1 MLFTRCPDCQTN
13 FRITADA
20 LRKADGQVQ
29 CGHCA
34 TVFNAYAE
42 LRDEDL
48 SAPAAQGGVVE
59 ESPEQTATD
68 SLSETDEFLAVEES
82 QELEEPEFAPAS
94 EVEAPSIERRDASDE
109 EEDEKEDKAWESETA
124 FELNEP
130 SPIEAT
136 ETRVAEEEAAVEAG
150 TEEPPPPVSPSLEFN
165 LPKDEWTSF
174 FEDAQANALSTLPRG
189 GGAIQSAAGEAE
201 DPGEPAKAID
211 EFVIQE
217 IFEDAETEAE
227 NAVPDGGTEDGVTR
241 VIGVPDAD
249 VAATRLVEIEDP
261 VQEHVLEPTE
271 APEKL
276 FSPEKVDAALAD
288 NRAAE
293 VDSQALDQLHGEL
306 QQGEAT
312 VSRSWAVGSTLLSA
326 LLLMQ
331 AVYAVHRYRADLAGQ
346 PIIGPLVQGVYSM
359 AGANVAPNWDLSQYE
374 IMDWVA
380 TADAGEEG
388 SLHISALIHNRGPQD
403 QPYPSV
409 HLELKDRWD
418 ATVGSRVF
426 AADEYL
432 PAGVT
437 QESVMTAGSTVPASL
452 EVVDP
457 GQDAYGFELDICVE
471 LGEGA
476 LRCASDAVF
485 Q

>member
-82 QELEEPEFAPAS
+82 QELEEPAPAS
-94 EVEAPSIERRDASDE
+94 EVEAPSIEKRDASDE
-109 EEDEKEDKAWESETA
+109 EEDKAWESETA

-217 IFEDAETEAE
+217 IFEEAETEAE

-249 VAATRLVEIEDP
+249 VAATRLVEIEEP
-261 VQEHVLEPTE
+261 VEEHVLEPTE
-271 APEKL
+271 APEEL

-306 QQGEAT
+306 QHARRIVPRRWGLGA
-312 VSRSWAVGSTLLSA
+312 GLLGTF
-326 LLLMQ
+326 LVLQ
-331 AVYAVHRYRADLAGQ
+331 IVHHNRAPLAGR